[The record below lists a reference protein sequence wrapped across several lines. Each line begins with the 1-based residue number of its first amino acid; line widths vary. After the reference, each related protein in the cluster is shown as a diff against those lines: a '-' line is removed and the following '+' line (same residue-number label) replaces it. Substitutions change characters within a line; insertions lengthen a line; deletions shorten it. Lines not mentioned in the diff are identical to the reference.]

1 MVGLDLSL
9 RRIGSFPFPRDGHV
23 WLFFISFVNDKI
35 VFLTVQ
41 KMNFVCFQNYRSFIK
56 VVCLYLKKRYFFL
69 FLWTIQVSRP
79 SLVFLL
85 NDTIVR
91 IEFCL
96 FSKIMFIHKNGSH
109 LYLLQ
114 PFSSILSHLILPS
127 PHILDNLEKSIE

>member
-56 VVCLYLKKRYFFL
+56 VVCLYLKKRYFFISL
-69 FLWTIQVSRP
+69 NHP
-79 SLVFLL
+79 SQPSFFLL

-96 FSKIMFIHKNGSH
+96 FSKIMLIHKNCSH